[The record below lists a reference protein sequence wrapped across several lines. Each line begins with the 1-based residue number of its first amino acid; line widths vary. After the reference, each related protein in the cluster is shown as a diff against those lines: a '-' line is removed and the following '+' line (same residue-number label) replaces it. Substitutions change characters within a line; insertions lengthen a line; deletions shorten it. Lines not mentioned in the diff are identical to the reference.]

1 MIINELRTNLF
12 LDVKPFVFNL
22 KMDYLKASIFDKY
35 LSIQSEILT
44 DDEYELKVF
53 SYLENLKFYKD
64 YIKLKEFSLK
74 LHELK
79 SNLF

>member
-1 MIINELRTNLF
+1 
-12 LDVKPFVFNL
+12 
-22 KMDYLKASIFDKY
+22 MDYLKASIFDKF
-35 LSIQSEILT
+35 LRIQSEILT
-44 DDEYELKVF
+44 DDEYELKIF

-64 YIKLKEFSLK
+64 YVKLKEFSLK